1 MSVFVFS
8 IVVVVLCL
16 SGNGTG
22 MVGMEKINLKVK
34 GSTRPASACPSFN
47 AVYVLLYTRA
57 ISKNLF
63 LRIELCMIYKFVNVI
78 VVCTVLP
85 RVVNYIV
92 LL

>member
-1 MSVFVFS
+1 M
-8 IVVVVLCL
+8 VLVL
-16 SGNGTG
+16 
-22 MVGMEKINLKVK
+22 VGMEKINLKVK
-34 GSTRPASACPSFN
+34 GSTRPASACPSFKFN

-63 LRIELCMIYKFVNVI
+63 LTIELCMIYKFVNVI